1 MAKYMIK
8 RCLAVIPVFLAV
20 AFVSFGLV
28 SLYPGDYFTP
38 YLIGIAM
45 MGMDPIAVHSALR
58 MEAGIDKPFIVQSF
72 IWIEGI
78 LTEGDFGMSFSG
90 RRVSEILL
98 SSDAGLQWTLV
109 ITGCS
114 MVLAWLCGI
123 PLGII
128 STIRNRK
135 WQDMLISSVA
145 YLGISMPSYTL
156 ALLFFYILYKFID
169 PLMVGKGLWGLVHYE
184 LVHEPMSFTKFASY
198 VIHLLPAFV
207 IVGSPMFASI
217 VRYMKSSLSNELPKT
232 YLDTAR
238 AKGISELR
246 VIMKHATRNALN
258 PLVSLLGMMLPTLI
272 TGSIIAS
279 YTLGLPDFGMFFI
292 RAVRGQDQHV
302 LTAALLFYSTFLV
315 VGNLLA
321 DLLLVV
327 LDPRIRYE

>member
-1 MAKYMIK
+1 MIK
-8 RCLAVIPVFLAV
+8 RSLAVIPVFFAV

-45 MGMDPIAVHSALR
+45 SGQDPIAVHSASR
-58 MEAGIDKPFIVQSF
+58 MEAGIDKPFVVQFF
-72 IWIEGI
+72 IWVEGI

-90 RRVSEILL
+90 RRVGEILL
-98 SSDAGLQWTLV
+98 SPDAGLQWTLV

-114 MVLAWLCGI
+114 MVLAWLLGV
-123 PLGII
+123 PLGMI
-128 STIRNRK
+128 SAIRNRK
-135 WQDMLISSVA
+135 WQDTLISTIA
-145 YLGISMPSYTL
+145 YLGISIPPFTF

-169 PLMVGKGLWGLVHYE
+169 PLMVGKGVWGLVHYE
-184 LVHEPMSFTKFASY
+184 LVYQPMSFTKFASH

-207 IVGSPMFASI
+207 IVGAPMFASI
-217 VRYMKSSLSNELPKT
+217 VRYLKYSMINELPKT

-246 VIMKHATRNALN
+246 VIMKHAARNAFN
-258 PLVSLLGMMLPTLI
+258 PLVSLFGMMLPTLI

-279 YTLGLPDFGMFFI
+279 FTLGLPDFGMFFI

-302 LTAALLFYSTFLV
+302 LTAALLLYSTFLIG
-315 VGNLLA
+315 GNLLA